1 VNNAVQRLLSK
12 AQSNIEAAKL
22 LLDKGFTEV
31 AITRA
36 YYAMFYC
43 AQALLLEKG
52 ITGSSHKRV
61 ISAFGPVLA
70 GLDQACRNILGKCGR
85 SVRQMEAF
93 PIVSSLDNRVH
104 LPLSPVGLAT
114 RRPWRP
120 LQPISWSAG

>member
-12 AQSNIEAAKL
+12 ARSNIEAAKL

-61 ISAFGPVLA
+61 ISAFGQYLVTTGEAPAELHRYLIEAQRERHVADYLA
-70 GLDQACRNILGKCGR
+70 
-85 SVRQMEAF
+85 E
-93 PIVSSLDNRVH
+93 SSLTQEDAEEAVAQAEEWLEFTQGR
-104 LPLSPVGLAT
+104 LTPS
-114 RRPWRP
+114 
-120 LQPISWSAG
+120 